1 MPGTISSIRFTLAR
15 SGGGRGG
22 RGLGAH
28 HPHLRGRNPL
38 SSSFS
43 SSSPPRAYNAA
54 ATATIAVERSPL
66 HLCTRA
72 LSSTGLLNT
81 QVDQLDPQ
89 SRTAINTERYEYS
102 QSGSDNAVAAQR
114 SAWDPA
120 HLTPE
125 MVREASREEALR
137 DGRGLA
143 SPLEVSP
150 ANQEVSMS
158 TDEAG
163 RGEWVEKGPS
173 RRVSPPKGKKV
184 DYGGGAV
191 TTYGPWVG

>member
-1 MPGTISSIRFTLAR
+1 MPGTISSVRHSLAR
-15 SGGGRGG
+15 SKGERGV
-22 RGLGAH
+22 RGLGGH
-28 HPHLRGRNPL
+28 HPRLRGQKAL
-38 SSSFS
+38 SPFFS
-43 SSSPPRAYNAA
+43 SSQPRAYNTAVTPIVA
-54 ATATIAVERSPL
+54 ATRSPL
-66 HLCTRA
+66 HFCTRS
-72 LSSTGLLNT
+72 LSSTGLLNM
-81 QVDQLDPQ
+81 QFDELDPQ

-102 QSGSDNAVAAQR
+102 KSGSDNAVAAQR

-120 HLTPE
+120 NLTPE

-184 DYGGGAV
+184 DYGGGQ
-191 TTYGPWVG
+191 